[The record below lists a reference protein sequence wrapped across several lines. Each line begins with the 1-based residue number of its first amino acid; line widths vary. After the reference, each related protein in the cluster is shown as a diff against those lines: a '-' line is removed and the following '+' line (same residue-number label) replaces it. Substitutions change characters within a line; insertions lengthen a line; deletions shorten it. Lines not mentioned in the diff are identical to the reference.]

1 MKYKI
6 ENIIVDTDHNIY
18 IDNVINGKNL
28 YIMKNNAKFT
38 VLFISN
44 NEKIISINTNIIN
57 GNIMNLEV
65 DTQ

>member
-6 ENIIVDTDHNIY
+6 EHIIVDTDHNIY

-44 NEKIISINTNIIN
+44 SEKIISINTNIIN